1 MLRTINK
8 RPSSILCLI
17 LAVGMAFTWAV
28 PTSHATESAPWTSS
42 KIHGVVQETG
52 NYMQQIVTS
61 PAISSI
67 GGEWAVL
74 GLARSGASVSGK
86 YYDDYYTRVVQELT
100 EEQGKLTSTKY
111 TEYSRLIL
119 ALTSIGKDVQ
129 TVGGY
134 NLLEKLA
141 DYNQVIKQGVNGPI
155 FALIALDSHAYEI
168 PVLSG
173 VPVQTTRDKLIQYI
187 LLKEIVTEQ
196 GVRGGFALTGTLA
209 DPDLTGMAF
218 QALAPY
224 RSKPEVE
231 AAIQRAITAI
241 SRQQLT
247 NGGFMRWG
255 TQDSETLAQMIT
267 GLCALGIDPST
278 DPNFVKV
285 DSNGR
290 KNSLVD
296 ALMEYQLPGG
306 GFRHVMSQEENQM
319 ATEQSFYALTALDR
333 LLSGKSS
340 LYDMKDVT
348 IGGIRVTLDGRVL
361 GFDQPPVNVSGR
373 VLVPLRAIF
382 QEMGAVIQWDQS
394 TQTVT
399 ATKGTHT
406 IVLTIGSSTATVDGV
421 KVTLDVPGKLINNR
435 TMVPV
440 RFIAQGLSA
449 KVDWSQATQTVI
461 ITQ

>member
-1 MLRTINK
+1 MIRTT
-8 RPSSILCLI
+8 RPRSRRIFSLI
-17 LAVGMAFTWAV
+17 LAVGMAITWAV
-28 PTSHATESAPWTSS
+28 PTSHATETASWTSANV
-42 KIHGVVQETG
+42 HAVVQETG
-52 NYMQQIVTS
+52 NYIQNTVTA
-61 PAISSI
+61 PGISSI

-74 GLARSGASVSGK
+74 GLARSGATVSAN
-86 YYDDYYTRVVQELT
+86 YYDDYYARVAKELT
-100 EEQGKLTSTKY
+100 EKQGKLTSTKY

-119 ALTSIGKDVQ
+119 ALTAIGKDVRN
-129 TVGGY
+129 VAGY

-155 FALIALDSHAYEI
+155 FALIALDSHTYEI
-168 PVLSG
+168 PALSG
-173 VPVQTTRDKLIQYI
+173 VSVQTTRDKLIQYI
-187 LLKEIVTEQ
+187 LSKEIVTEQ
-196 GVRGGFALTGTLA
+196 GVRGGFALTGTIA
-209 DPDLTGMAF
+209 DPDLTGMVL
-218 QALAPY
+218 QALAPH
-224 RSKPEVE
+224 RAKPEVK
-231 AAIQRAITAI
+231 AAVQRAITAI
-241 SRQQLT
+241 SKQQLT
-247 NGGFMRWG
+247 NGGFVCWG
-255 TQDSETLAQMIT
+255 SEDSETLAQMIT

-285 DSNGR
+285 DSNGQ

-306 GFRHVMSQEENQM
+306 GFRHVMDQEVNQM
-319 ATEQSFYALTALDR
+319 STEQSFYALTALDR
-333 LLSGKSS
+333 LLAGKSS

-348 IGGIRVTLDGRVL
+348 IGGIRVTLDGRSL
-361 GFDQPPVNVSGR
+361 NFDQQPVNVSGR

-406 IVLTIGSSTATVDGV
+406 IVLAIGSATATVDGV

-449 KVDWSQATQTVI
+449 KVNWNQIDQTVV

>member
-1 MLRTINK
+1 MQRTPIK
-8 RPSSILCLI
+8 KYSRTLSLI
-17 LAVGMAFTWAV
+17 VAVGMAITWAI
-28 PTSHATESAPWTSS
+28 PTSHATEPSSWTSAE
-42 KIHGVVQETG
+42 IHAVVSETG
-52 NYMQQIVTS
+52 NYIKKAVTS
-61 PAISSI
+61 PGISSI

-74 GLARSGASVSGK
+74 GLARSGATVNER
-86 YYDDYYTRVVQELT
+86 YYEDYYSRVVQELT
-100 EEQGKLTSTKY
+100 EKQGKLTSTKY

-119 ALTSIGKDVQ
+119 ALTAIGRDVRN
-129 TVGGY
+129 VGGY

-187 LLKEIVTEQ
+187 LSKEIVTEQ

-231 AAIQRAITAI
+231 AAIQRAITAL
-241 SRQQLT
+241 SKQQLT
-247 NGGFMRWG
+247 NGGFVRWG
-255 TQDSETLAQMIT
+255 SEDSETLAQMIT
-267 GLCALGIDPST
+267 GLSALGIDPSA

-285 DSNGR
+285 DPNG
-290 KNSLVD
+290 KKYSLVD
-296 ALMEYQLPGG
+296 ALMEYRLPTG
-306 GFRHVMSQEENQM
+306 GFRHVIDQEENQM

-333 LLSGKSS
+333 FLAGKSA
-340 LYDMKDVT
+340 LYDMKDVA
-348 IGGIRVTLDGRVL
+348 IEGIRVTLDGRVL

-373 VLVPLRAIF
+373 VLVPLRVIF

-406 IVLTIGSSTATVDGV
+406 IILTIGSSTATVEGV

-449 KVDWSQATQTVI
+449 KVDWSQTTQTVI

>member
-28 PTSHATESAPWTSS
+28 PTSHATETAPWTSS
-42 KIHGVVQETG
+42 KIHAVVQETG
-52 NYMQQIVTS
+52 GYIQKTVTE
-61 PAISSI
+61 PGISSI

-74 GLARSGASVSGK
+74 GLARSGATVSAK
-86 YYDDYYTRVVQELT
+86 YYDDYYARVVKELT
-100 EEQGKLTSTKY
+100 EKQGKLTSTKY

-119 ALTSIGKDVQ
+119 ALTSIGKDVRN
-129 TVGGY
+129 VEGY

-168 PVLSG
+168 PVLAG

-187 LLKEIVTEQ
+187 LSKEIVTEQ
-196 GVRGGFALTGTLA
+196 GVRGGFALTGTMA

-224 RSKPEVE
+224 RSMPEVE
-231 AAIQRAITAI
+231 AAIQRAIAAI

-247 NGGFMRWG
+247 NGGFVRWG
-255 TQDSETLAQMIT
+255 SEDSETLAQMIT
-267 GLCALGIDPST
+267 GLSALGIDPSA

-285 DSNGR
+285 DPKG
-290 KNSLVD
+290 KKHSLVD
-296 ALMEYQLPGG
+296 ALMEYRLPTG
-306 GFRHVMSQEENQM
+306 GFRHVLDQEENQM

-333 LLSGKSS
+333 FLAGKSS
-340 LYDMKDVT
+340 LYDMKDV
-348 IGGIRVTLDGRVL
+348 IIDGIRVTLDGRVL

-394 TQTVT
+394 THTVT

-406 IVLTIGSSTATVDGV
+406 IILTIGSPTATVDGV

-440 RFIAQGLSA
+440 RFIAQGFSA
-449 KVDWSQATQTVI
+449 KVDWSQDTQTVI